1 MNARVGFV
9 AIGRNEGERLVACLQ
24 SLARAASGPIVYVDS
39 GSTDQSV
46 EKAQALGAEVVR
58 LDMNIPFTAA
68 RARNAGARRL
78 IEQSDPALIQFIDGD
93 CVLAPGWI
101 EAATAFLGA
110 HAGVAAVCGRRRE
123 LDPEASFY
131 NRLCDIEWATPVGET
146 LACGGDVLMRADA
159 LVNAG
164 FYNETLIAG
173 EEPELCLRLHAAG
186 WKIWRLDAEMT
197 GHDAAITRFGQWWTR
212 AKRSGHAF
220 AEVSTL
226 HKSSPA
232 KIWRSETCRALLWAA
247 IAPVSIV
254 LALVASP
261 WFLWAL
267 ALYPAQIIR
276 LYLIARRRLGRSAAG
291 WALASVLGKFAEAAG
306 ALRFYRGRI
315 FGKRSS
321 LFEYK

>member
-24 SLARAASGPIVYVDS
+24 SLARAAAGPIIYVDS

-46 EKAQALGAEVVR
+46 EKAQTLGAEIVR
-58 LDMNIPFTAA
+58 LDMSAPFTAA

-101 EAATAFLGA
+101 EAASAFLGA
-110 HAGVAAVCGRRRE
+110 HQGVAAVCGRRRE
-123 LDPEASFY
+123 LDPEASLY
-131 NRLCDIEWATPVGET
+131 NRLCDIEWATPVGE
-146 LACGGDVLMRADA
+146 AIVCGGDVLMRKDA
-159 LVNAG
+159 LVGAG

-173 EEPELCLRLHAAG
+173 EEPELCLRLRAAG

-197 GHDAAITRFGQWWTR
+197 GHDAAMTRFGQWWTR
-212 AKRSGHAF
+212 ARRSGHAY

-226 HKSSPA
+226 HKSSPLQ
-232 KIWRSETCRALLWAA
+232 IWRRETRRALVWAG
-247 IAPVSIV
+247 IAPLSILLGLTV
-254 LALVASP
+254 SP
-261 WFLWAL
+261 WFLTAL
-267 ALYPAQIIR
+267 ALYPAQVLR
-276 LYLIARRRLGRSAAG
+276 LYLTARGRLGRDAAG
-291 WALASVLGKFAEAAG
+291 WALTSILGKFAEAAG
-306 ALRFYRGRI
+306 ALRYYRGRV
-315 FGKRSS
+315 FKKRSS